1 MCIFLLFLPF
11 LPFVPL
17 GGFMGGVHSLVEGLY
32 YKASLLGTSPI
43 SESWGVEPF
52 AHHSTLAL
60 CVSFAFVPWSGGRAT

>member
-1 MCIFLLFLPF
+1 
-11 LPFVPL
+11 
-17 GGFMGGVHSLVEGLY
+17 MGGVHSLVEGLY